1 MYTNLFSPLKIYNL
15 TLQAIQNKT
24 GEINSL
30 LESRSIDS
38 LKLINS
44 SSNQLNVDKLN
55 KVNTRVD
62 ALDNQFTTLDNKF
75 SFFGANLTEQLQRQE
90 ERASQSWVTFLQYI
104 YDKLYF

>member
-1 MYTNLFSPLKIYNL
+1 MYTSLFSLLKIYNL

-30 LESRSIDS
+30 LESRSINS

-44 SSNQLNVDKLN
+44 SSNQLNIDKLN

-75 SFFGANLTEQLQRQE
+75 RFFGTNLTEQLQRQE
-90 ERASQSWVTFLQYI
+90 ERASQSWVIFHNIFMTNFI
-104 YDKLYF
+104 F

>member
-15 TLQAIQNKT
+15 ILQALQNKT

-75 SFFGANLTEQLQRQE
+75 RFFGANLTEQLQRQE